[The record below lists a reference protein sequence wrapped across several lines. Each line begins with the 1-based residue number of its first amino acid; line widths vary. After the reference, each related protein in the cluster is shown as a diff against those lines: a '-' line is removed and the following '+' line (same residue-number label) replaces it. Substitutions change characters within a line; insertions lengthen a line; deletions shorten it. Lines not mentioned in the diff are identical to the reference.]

1 MDKVIVIR
9 HSDEEEPSTKYTAN
23 LKKNEDGSYTAS
35 VDVVKGDSYK
45 SYVDKNGLHFT
56 KSLQEYA
63 SKQMVNS
70 NNLTHTWT
78 PEQVQNVC
86 NVLNLKF
93 PDTSTI
99 YDITYTA
106 NMAYADFYPEL
117 FNEHQCIRYA
127 VAVANDKDGY
137 EGIQLCRWIADV
149 MGKKENVDWTKFE

>member
-9 HSDEEEPSTKYTAN
+9 HSDEQEPSTKYTSN

-35 VDVVKGDSYK
+35 LDVAKNDSYK
-45 SYVDKNGLHFT
+45 DYVDKNGLHFN

-70 NNLTHTWT
+70 NEVEHTWT

-86 NVLNLKF
+86 TILNLNL

-99 YDITYTA
+99 YDVTYTA

-117 FNEHQCIRYA
+117 LTEHQCVKYA

-137 EGIQLCRWIADV
+137 EGIQFCRWVADV
-149 MGKKENVDWTKFE
+149 MGKKEKIDWAEFK